1 MNLHSLL
8 PTVYRL
14 LSTVSQMLTIAISKG
29 RLQDETLAL
38 FARAGLTADESAI
51 NSRRLLVGTADG
63 RCNFIFVKPGD
74 VPTYVEY
81 GVADAGVCGHDVLLE
96 SRAEVH
102 EPLDLKLGR
111 CRIAVAGRH
120 EVVGQDYNLLATVRV
135 ATKYPR
141 ITTEYFHQRGI
152 PIEVV
157 TLAGSVELAPLL
169 GLSDRIVDLVETGRT
184 LRENG
189 LEVIDV
195 ITESTARLIV
205 NRASFHLKRAE
216 VSALITNLAEA
227 LK

>member
-1 MNLHSLL
+1 
-8 PTVYRL
+8 
-14 LSTVSQMLTIAISKG
+14 MLTIAISKG

-38 FARAGLTADESAI
+38 FARAGMAAEESAL
-51 NSRRLLVGTADG
+51 NSRRLLVTTANG
-63 RCNFIFVKPGD
+63 RCSFIFVKPGD

-81 GVADAGVCGHDVLLE
+81 GVADAGVCGRDVLLE
-96 SRAEVH
+96 SQADVH

-111 CRIAVAGRH
+111 CRIAVAGRR

-141 ITTEYFHQRGI
+141 VTTEYFHRRGI

-157 TLAGSVELAPLL
+157 TLSGSVELAPLL

-195 ITESTARLIV
+195 IAESTARLIV

-216 VSALITNLAEA
+216 VSRLIADLAEA
-227 LK
+227 INNS

>member
-1 MNLHSLL
+1 
-8 PTVYRL
+8 
-14 LSTVSQMLTIAISKG
+14 MLTIAISKG

-38 FARAGLTADESAI
+38 FARAGIEADDSALS
-51 NSRRLLVGTADG
+51 SRRLLIKAKDE
-63 RCNFIFVKPGD
+63 RCSFIFVKPAD

-81 GVADAGVCGHDVLLE
+81 GVADAGVCGRDVLLE

-102 EPLDLKLGR
+102 EPLDLKLGF
-111 CRIAVAGRH
+111 CRIAVAGRR

-141 ITTEYFHQRGI
+141 ITADYFHLRGI
-152 PIEVV
+152 PIEVIA
-157 TLAGSVELAPLL
+157 LSGSVELAPLL
-169 GLSDRIVDLVETGRT
+169 GLSDRIVDLVGTGRT

-205 NRASFHLKRAE
+205 NRATFHLKRE
-216 VSALITNLAEA
+216 EISRLIADMGAAINR
-227 LK
+227 